1 MRGIGTTLGCLWGW
15 AAWEALNGEPVVCAV
30 MICIGVIPSTYVQ
43 LGSKYP
49 KAGMVSIISMCV
61 VALSTELGTVPG
73 NTPFFFLECHHS
85 INQEV
90 GTATENF
97 LKRWIAFMIGG
108 VVALIVEMVLLPVK
122 ARTRLVESIA
132 AVLRQ
137 ISEMENVIA
146 TGIEEGLNLE
156 AFAIR
161 KITRF
166 ERASEKAKGALSAA
180 ETFRKFSQ
188 RRCVSSEHT
197 LMG

>member
-1 MRGIGTTLGCLWGW
+1 
-15 AAWEALNGEPVVCAV
+15 
-30 MICIGVIPSTYVQ
+30 
-43 LGSKYP
+43 
-49 KAGMVSIISMCV
+49 
-61 VALSTELGTVPG
+61 
-73 NTPFFFLECHHS
+73 
-85 INQEV
+85 
-90 GTATENF
+90 
-97 LKRWIAFMIGG
+97 MIGG

-161 KITRF
+161 KIARF
-166 ERASEKAKGALSAA
+166 EHASEKAKGALSAA

-188 RRCVSSEHT
+188 KRFVFSEHT
-197 LMG
+197 LMC